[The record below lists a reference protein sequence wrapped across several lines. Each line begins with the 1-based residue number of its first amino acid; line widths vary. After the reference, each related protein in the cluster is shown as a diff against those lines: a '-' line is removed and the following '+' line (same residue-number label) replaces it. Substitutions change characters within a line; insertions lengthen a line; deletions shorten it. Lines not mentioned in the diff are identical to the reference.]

1 MIPIVYNTQISNHC
15 MQHCSFMD
23 MFFFPDSS
31 LTVIYIPALKDYLE
45 ISQYPMLPLDTK
57 KHVELKMEQE
67 AWARSTT
74 QDLWNETLKVFIK
87 FLY

>member
-1 MIPIVYNTQISNHC
+1 
-15 MQHCSFMD
+15 
-23 MFFFPDSS
+23 MFFFLDSS
-31 LTVIYIPALKDYLE
+31 LIVLYIPALKDYLE
-45 ISQYPMLPLDTK
+45 ISQHSMLPLDIK

>member
-1 MIPIVYNTQISNHC
+1 MIPIVNNTQISNHC

-31 LTVIYIPALKDYLE
+31 LTVLYIPALKDYLE

-67 AWARSTT
+67 ACDKGRTRGLS
-74 QDLWNETLKVFIK
+74 
-87 FLY
+87 